1 MAYTQTKEFSLASN
15 IYVDMQDTMPS
26 TGSYD
31 DGELI
36 ALNDCVG
43 FVVGDI
49 IASQKFACVVI
60 AHKATALKK
69 TETISTGQTLYWDD
83 TDSKV
88 TAVDSSAGLPVIGYA
103 LEDAA
108 SADVTVVMYFNGTG
122 KSLT

>member
-49 IASQKFACVVI
+49 IASQKFAAIVI